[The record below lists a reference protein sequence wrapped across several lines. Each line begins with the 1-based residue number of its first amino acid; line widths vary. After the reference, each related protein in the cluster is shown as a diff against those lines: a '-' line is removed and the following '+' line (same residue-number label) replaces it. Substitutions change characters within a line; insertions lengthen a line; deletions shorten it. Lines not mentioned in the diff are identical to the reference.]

1 MDQRPPLRDPRCR
14 QPLRGGRAGDRARER
29 GLGRAAHRR
38 IGARLPPQGVTPG
51 TLTLHADR
59 GRSMRSQ
66 PVALRLADLGG
77 AKTPTRPYPAS
88 DTPYAEAP
96 CKTLEYRPGCPRR
109 CGSLEDAR
117 ACCQAFCRWSTHAHR
132 QAGRGLLTPAAVPAG
147 RAPPLYA
154 ARAAVRQAA
163 SAATPERCVRRPPTP
178 PTLPTAA
185 WINPPKPH
193 DKEPEIGP

>member
-147 RAPPLYA
+147 RAPPL
-154 ARAAVRQAA
+154 
-163 SAATPERCVRRPPTP
+163 RPPASHAAHPAHRRLDQSTE
-178 PTLPTAA
+178 TARQGTRDRTVTSTIPCLTIVDRFHCA
-185 WINPPKPH
+185 
-193 DKEPEIGP
+193 